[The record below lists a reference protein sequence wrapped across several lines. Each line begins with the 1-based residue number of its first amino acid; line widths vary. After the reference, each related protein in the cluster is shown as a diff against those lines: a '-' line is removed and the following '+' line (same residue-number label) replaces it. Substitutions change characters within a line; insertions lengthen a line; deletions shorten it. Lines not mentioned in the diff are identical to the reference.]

1 MSFRESKMIP
11 DSSMVGRV
19 DSRSPD
25 RRDTERQ
32 AFQGLCS
39 ALEEEGKRVP
49 WWPSVFSPGNSMRCF
64 SAGNPGIALGF
75 TLGVL

>member
-11 DSSMVGRV
+11 DSSMVGGV

-25 RRDTERQ
+25 RRDTEMQ
-32 AFQGLCS
+32 AFQDLFS
-39 ALEEEGKRVP
+39 ALEEKGKRVP
-49 WWPSVFSPGNSMRCF
+49 WWPSVFSPGNSTRCF
-64 SAGNPGIALGF
+64 SAGSLGIALGF